1 MKTASK
7 VPGIVARLSLGVAAL
22 LTGQLALAVGTDAGT
37 AVNNTASVT
46 YDVNT
51 TSFTEPSTA
60 ADFVV
65 DRRVDFSVT
74 RMGTGLTTTGPGEDN
89 AFVDFYVTNV
99 SNGPL
104 DLRLVAAQVASTTE
118 IYPGQD
124 DNSDTTVDSIAV
136 SALID
141 PTPGTGDGPDP
152 VYGGPTF
159 IDELPEDQSIRVR
172 IYADTPTTVANG
184 DILGLELQATAADPV
199 ATTGSLGA
207 DLAESAT
214 WTSNQID
221 NVFAGT
227 IVGTTATESD
237 LDGFEVQSAQLVIT
251 KSATVV
257 SDPINNTT
265 NPRAIPGAIIEY
277 LIEIDNTAGAAAA
290 DNVSIADDIDT
301 DVVFRNGANNPY
313 NGGASNIVFDQGLGT
328 ESYCDADDATDTN
341 SDGCSFGG
349 APLSLTIEGR
359 DDSTAPVITPISVA
373 AGATVTVRFQVE
385 IPN

>member
-1 MKTASK
+1 MKTVSK
-7 VPGIVARLSLGVAAL
+7 VPGIVARLGLGVAAL

-74 RMGTGLTTTGPGEDN
+74 RMGSGLTNTGPGEDN

-104 DLRLVAAQVASTTE
+104 DLRLVAAQVSGAE
-118 IYPGQD
+118 IYTGLF
-124 DNSDTTVDSIAV
+124 DNNDTTVDSISV
-136 SALID
+136 SAAVD

-152 VYGGPTF
+152 IYGGPTF

-184 DILGLELQATAADPV
+184 DILGLELQATAADPEL
-199 ATTGSLGA
+199 TTGSLGA

-214 WTSNQID
+214 WTQGAID

-237 LDGFEVQSAQLVIT
+237 LDGFLVQSAQLVIT
-251 KSATVV
+251 KTATVI

-265 NPRAIPGAIIEY
+265 DPRAIPGAIIEY
-277 LIEIDNTAGAAAA
+277 LIEIDNTLGDAAA

-301 DVVFRNGANNPY
+301 DVVFQNGANNPY

-328 ESYCDADDATDTN
+328 ESFCDADDAGDTN
-341 SDGCSFGG
+341 GDGCSFGG
-349 APLSLTIEGR
+349 APLSLTIAGR
-359 DDSTAPVITPISVA
+359 DDTAPVTVVPISVA
-373 AGATVTVRFQVE
+373 AGAIVTVRFQVE